1 MAHPPTQSL
10 IFLIAS
16 LLISSLYTVQVH
28 ALNIG
33 LQANPGLS
41 LFKECSKTCESMFC
55 DAAPFL
61 RYGKYCGL
69 LYTGCPGEKPCDR
82 LDTCCMNHDQ
92 CISKMGS
99 KFFNFVNYL
108 FDKLIK
114 DRLFHL
120 IIVDDYLSQQCN
132 KEFLKCVDSF
142 KKSRAPSFKDN
153 TCDVDDVIKS
163 INNAMKAA
171 IVAGRVFGKP

>member
-1 MAHPPTQSL
+1 MAYSPQPSAQSL

-28 ALNIG
+28 SLNIG

-82 LDTCCMNHDQ
+82 LDTCCMHHDQ
-92 CISKMGS
+92 CISKMG
-99 KFFNFVNYL
+99 N
-108 FDKLIK
+108 
-114 DRLFHL
+114 
-120 IIVDDYLSQQCN
+120 DYLSQQCN

-142 KKSRAPSFKDN
+142 KKSRAPSFKGN
-153 TCDVDDVIKS
+153 TCDVDDVVKS